1 MYFFKCH
8 LGIFVQSTNHS
19 VNMLNHI
26 TRIMNTKRYAA
37 VLTLVM
43 MMSAGCLAAFDDVVD
58 DVFDDTVEYID
69 GEYPMLMLPERA
81 RGEPGLQG
89 YEQCE
94 ELLDDLRKATYDEML
109 VNLDQHSY
117 WHWSAGPVWAF
128 TDDVV
133 FSDGAVPEATD
144 SSTGTS
150 TDTGGQSREGD
161 FSGTNN
167 QEAGVDEADFLK
179 TDGYSIYMLNGNKLV
194 IMGVPEFGE
203 VTLDSNITLEGNP
216 LQMMLEGDRLVIAS
230 MINTWNLPTNHP
242 LRDLLVDEVPWGYEA
257 RVNSLVKYTVVDV
270 SDKTSPS
277 VDRELYLEGNYHTS
291 RLVDGTVRS
300 VTHLWSN
307 VNGIRNWV
315 ELPEN
320 YWSEEGEAKIEIWN
334 QSVTE
339 TIEHNNEIISS
350 LTLADFAPQMYETV
364 ESGLFVYPASSQDCS
379 EYSASEYSAG
389 RGFTTIMTLD
399 LFGDDLEMEV
409 DHITSSW
416 AHVYSSQDMLIL
428 AEPANDWWWFWRNS
442 DWDDATNIHSFDIS
456 EPGYTQY
463 IGSGRVDG
471 TVQDQFSISEF
482 EGSVR
487 IASTSDAWARWWLL
501 DEVDENGEPIW
512 NGPTNQV
519 SILQPNEE
527 GELEQIGFIGS
538 IADGETIWS
547 ARFIGDRGY
556 LVTFENIDPLWV
568 IDLSDPTNPVILG
581 ELEVPGVSTYIHP
594 VNENTL
600 LTIGIGPGEDGLG
613 LDWSTTQISLFD
625 ISDPTNPTLADS
637 LPISPVKVDE
647 NCEDVRGCGW
657 SWSWSEATY
666 EHKAF
671 TYWAPD
677 DLLAVPLSTYRYFY
691 DQNDG
696 YGGYEYVSML
706 KLVNVDIDN
715 LSLSVHGEVD
725 HSSFYNNDD
734 SGTYWWY
741 SYSTDIR
748 RSIFM
753 GDFLYAF
760 SALGVTIHSTS
771 DLDPIQELHIP
782 GHESPWHL
790 EEEVE
795 EEENESS
802 SEEQTHPCNE
812 PEAENCDD

>member
-8 LGIFVQSTNHS
+8 LGILVRSTNHS
-19 VNMLNHI
+19 VDMLNHI
-26 TRIMNTKRYAA
+26 TRIMNTKMYGAA
-37 VLTLVM
+37 LTLIM
-43 MMSAGCLAAFDDVVD
+43 MLNAGCLAAFDDVVD
-58 DVFDDTVEYID
+58 DVFDDTVEYIH
-69 GEYPMLMLPERA
+69 GEYPMLLLPERT
-81 RGEPGLQG
+81 RGEPGLRG

-94 ELLDDLRKATYDEML
+94 ELLEDLRKAAYDEML
-109 VNLDQHSY
+109 VNLDQQAY
-117 WHWSAGPVWAF
+117 WHWSAGPVGAF
-128 TDDVV
+128 TDDAVL
-133 FSDGAVPEATD
+133 SEGAVPEVTD

-167 QEAGVDEADFLK
+167 QETGVDEADFLK
-179 TDGYSIYMLNGNKLV
+179 TDGYNIYILNGNELV

-216 LQMMLEGDRLVIAS
+216 LQMMLEGDRLVVAS
-230 MINTWNLPTNHP
+230 MIYTWNLPTNHP
-242 LRDLLVDEVPWGYEA
+242 LRDLLIHEVPWGYDA

-270 SDKTSPS
+270 SNKTSPS

-350 LTLADFAPQMYETV
+350 LTLVDFAPQMYETV

-487 IASTSDAWARWWLL
+487 IASTSDAWARWWLM
-501 DEVDENGEPIW
+501 DEVDESGEPIW

-538 IADGETIWS
+538 IAEGETIWS
-547 ARFIGDRGY
+547 ARFVADRGY
-556 LVTFENIDPLWV
+556 LVTFENVDPLWV

-637 LPISPVKVDE
+637 LPISPVNVDE
-647 NCEDVRGCGW
+647 NCEDVGGCGW

-706 KLVNVDIDN
+706 KLVNVDKHN

-771 DLDPIQELHIP
+771 DLDPIKELHIP

-790 EEEVE
+790 EEEI

-812 PEAENCDD
+812 PEEENCDD

>member
-133 FSDGAVPEATD
+133 FSDGAVLEATD

-179 TDGYSIYMLNGNKLV
+179 TDGYNIYMLNGNKLV

-203 VTLDSNITLEGNP
+203 VTLDSNITIEGNP

>member
-167 QEAGVDEADFLK
+167 QEEGVDEADFLK
-179 TDGYSIYMLNGNKLV
+179 TDGYNIYMLNGNKLV

-538 IADGETIWS
+538 IAEGETIWS
-547 ARFIGDRGY
+547 ARFVGDRGY

>member
-19 VNMLNHI
+19 VDMLNHI
-26 TRIMNTKRYAA
+26 TRIMNTKMYGAA
-37 VLTLVM
+37 LTLIM
-43 MMSAGCLAAFDDVVD
+43 MLSAGCLAAFDDVVD

-69 GEYPMLMLPERA
+69 GEYPMLLLPERT
-81 RGEPGLQG
+81 RGEPGLRG

-94 ELLDDLRKATYDEML
+94 ELLEDLRKAAYDEML
-109 VNLDQHSY
+109 VNLDQQAY
-117 WHWSAGPVWAF
+117 WHWSAGPVGAF
-128 TDDVV
+128 TDDAVL
-133 FSDGAVPEATD
+133 SEGAVPEVTD

-167 QEAGVDEADFLK
+167 QETGVDEADFLK
-179 TDGYSIYMLNGNKLV
+179 TDGYNIYMLNGNELV

-216 LQMMLEGDRLVIAS
+216 LQMMLEGDRLVVAS
-230 MINTWNLPTNHP
+230 MIYTWNLPTNHP
-242 LRDLLVDEVPWGYEA
+242 LRDLLIHEVPWGYDA

-270 SDKTSPS
+270 SNKTSPS

-315 ELPEN
+315 DLPEG
-320 YWSEEGEAKIEIWN
+320 YWSEEGKAKIEIWN
-334 QSVTE
+334 QSVAE

-350 LTLADFAPQMYETV
+350 LTLEDFAPQMYENV
-364 ESGLFVYPASSQDCS
+364 ESGVFVYPASSQDCS

-487 IASTSDAWARWWLL
+487 IASTSDAWARWWLM
-501 DEVDENGEPIW
+501 DEVDESGEPIW

-527 GELEQIGFIGS
+527 GELAVS
-538 IADGETIWS
+538 YTH
-547 ARFIGDRGY
+547 
-556 LVTFENIDPLWV
+556 LTLPTTV
-568 IDLSDPTNPVILG
+568 IV
-581 ELEVPGVSTYIHP
+581 
-594 VNENTL
+594 
-600 LTIGIGPGEDGLG
+600 
-613 LDWSTTQISLFD
+613 
-625 ISDPTNPTLADS
+625 
-637 LPISPVKVDE
+637 
-647 NCEDVRGCGW
+647 
-657 SWSWSEATY
+657 
-666 EHKAF
+666 
-671 TYWAPD
+671 
-677 DLLAVPLSTYRYFY
+677 
-691 DQNDG
+691 
-696 YGGYEYVSML
+696 
-706 KLVNVDIDN
+706 
-715 LSLSVHGEVD
+715 
-725 HSSFYNNDD
+725 
-734 SGTYWWY
+734 
-741 SYSTDIR
+741 
-748 RSIFM
+748 
-753 GDFLYAF
+753 
-760 SALGVTIHSTS
+760 
-771 DLDPIQELHIP
+771 
-782 GHESPWHL
+782 
-790 EEEVE
+790 
-795 EEENESS
+795 
-802 SEEQTHPCNE
+802 
-812 PEAENCDD
+812 

>member
-133 FSDGAVPEATD
+133 FSDGAVLEATD

-179 TDGYSIYMLNGNKLV
+179 TDGYNIYMLNGNKLV

>member
-547 ARFIGDRGY
+547 ARFVGDRGY

-812 PEAENCDD
+812 TEAENCDD

>member
-19 VNMLNHI
+19 VDMLNHI
-26 TRIMNTKRYAA
+26 TKIMNTKRYAA

-69 GEYPMLMLPERA
+69 GEYPMLMLPERD

-144 SSTGTS
+144 SSMGTS
-150 TDTGGQSREGD
+150 TDTGGQSREGE

-179 TDGYSIYMLNGNKLV
+179 TDGYNIYMLNGNKLV

-216 LQMMLEGDRLVIAS
+216 LQMMLEGDKLVIAS
-230 MINTWNLPTNHP
+230 MIYTWNLPTNHP
-242 LRDLLVDEVPWGYEA
+242 LRDLLIDEVPWGYEA

-339 TIEHNNEIISS
+339 TIEHNNAIISS

-538 IADGETIWS
+538 IAEGETIWS
-547 ARFIGDRGY
+547 ARFVGDRGY

-613 LDWSTTQISLFD
+613 LDWSTTQISIFD

-706 KLVNVDIDN
+706 KLINVDIDN
-715 LSLSVHGEVD
+715 LSLSLHGEVD

>member
-547 ARFIGDRGY
+547 ARFVGDRGY

>member
-1 MYFFKCH
+1 
-8 LGIFVQSTNHS
+8 
-19 VNMLNHI
+19 
-26 TRIMNTKRYAA
+26 MNTKRYAG

-179 TDGYSIYMLNGNKLV
+179 TDGYNIYMLNGNKLV

-203 VTLDSNITLEGNP
+203 VTLVSNITLEGNP

-230 MINTWNLPTNHP
+230 MIYTWNLPTNHP
-242 LRDLLVDEVPWGYEA
+242 LRDLLIDEVPWGYEA

-350 LTLADFAPQMYETV
+350 LTLVDFAPQMYETV

-538 IADGETIWS
+538 IAEGETIWS
-547 ARFIGDRGY
+547 ARFVGDRGY

-581 ELEVPGVSTYIHP
+581 ELEVPGS
-594 VNENTL
+594 
-600 LTIGIGPGEDGLG
+600 
-613 LDWSTTQISLFD
+613 Q
-625 ISDPTNPTLADS
+625 
-637 LPISPVKVDE
+637 PIS
-647 NCEDVRGCGW
+647 
-657 SWSWSEATY
+657 
-666 EHKAF
+666 
-671 TYWAPD
+671 
-677 DLLAVPLSTYRYFY
+677 
-691 DQNDG
+691 
-696 YGGYEYVSML
+696 
-706 KLVNVDIDN
+706 
-715 LSLSVHGEVD
+715 
-725 HSSFYNNDD
+725 
-734 SGTYWWY
+734 
-741 SYSTDIR
+741 IR
-748 RSIFM
+748 
-753 GDFLYAF
+753 
-760 SALGVTIHSTS
+760 
-771 DLDPIQELHIP
+771 
-782 GHESPWHL
+782 
-790 EEEVE
+790 
-795 EEENESS
+795 
-802 SEEQTHPCNE
+802 
-812 PEAENCDD
+812 